1 MCVRLGTRG
10 PLVIRAVKKSRKT
23 LSTRSFSRD
32 RSTSAV
38 LPPIPD
44 VPLHAPTADPYL
56 TNQAFFES
64 LSLDS
69 HELHQVHGSSITWPL
84 GAVDAIDTTFG
95 RILQHV
101 LTDLD
106 KDAPVAALL
115 PPPPRILCFPPP
127 PGLDRSKLTIRV
139 HQPRAPP

>member
-1 MCVRLGTRG
+1 MKDWMKKGLMDSDAFMIRLNLLHQDFKGLQRVLNDPQLQPG
-10 PLVIRAVKKSRKT
+10 QA
-23 LSTRSFSRD
+23 
-32 RSTSAV
+32 TSAV

-44 VPLHAPTADPYL
+44 VPLHAPTTDPYL

-115 PPPPRILCFPPP
+115 
-127 PGLDRSKLTIRV
+127 
-139 HQPRAPP
+139 